1 MAVPST
7 VTVAASP
14 RERPV
19 FAMTK
24 RTGYSKTSPRKMPM
38 KTMRKV
44 SPMAR
49 NAITTPTAAATIST
63 MRMGMRISV
72 RSFSPELTPE
82 L

>member
-7 VTVAASP
+7 VTVAANP
-14 RERPV
+14 RESGV
-19 FAMTK
+19 WAVTK
-24 RTGYSKTSPRKMPM
+24 RTGYSKTSPRKMPT

-49 NAITTPTAAATIST
+49 NAIPTPTAAATSST
-63 MRMGMRISV
+63 TRMGMRISV